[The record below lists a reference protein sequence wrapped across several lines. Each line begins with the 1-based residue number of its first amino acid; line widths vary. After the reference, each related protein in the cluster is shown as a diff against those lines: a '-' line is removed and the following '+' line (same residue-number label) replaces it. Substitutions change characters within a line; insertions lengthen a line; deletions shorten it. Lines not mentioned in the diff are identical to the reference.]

1 MSRTK
6 TLIMGAAGR
15 DFHNFNTFYRD
26 NDQYDVVAFTA
37 TQIPDIEDRIYP
49 SELAG
54 SLYPNGIPIYD
65 ESELL
70 SLISKHNIEEV
81 VFSYSD
87 LSHVDVMHKGA
98 IVNAAGAD
106 FKMMGM
112 RRTAVKSTKPVI
124 GICAIRTGCG
134 KSQTTRRVAEILKGA
149 GKKVAA
155 IRHPMPYGD
164 LSEQAVQRFEVLEDL
179 EKHKC
184 TIEEMEEYEPHINQG
199 TIVYAGIDYEAIVRQ
214 AEKEVDIILWD
225 GGNNDMPFYQTDLL
239 IVVADPH
246 RVGHE
251 ETYYPGETNLRMA
264 DVVVINKI
272 DSADPKNVEKLKEII
287 GRVNPSASI
296 VDAESLITVED
307 STIISGKKVLVVED
321 GPTLTHGEMKF
332 GAGVVAAEKF
342 GALELID
349 PREFTVGKLSETFSH
364 YPQIGTL
371 LPAMGYGN
379 EQIKDLETTI
389 NNTDCQGVIIGTPID
404 LRRIIDIKHPS
415 TRVTYDLDEIGHP
428 TLDEILN
435 PFLN

>member
-15 DFHNFNTFYRD
+15 DFHNYNTFYR
-26 NDQYDVVAFTA
+26 NNNQFDVVAFTA

-214 AEKEVDIILWD
+214 AEKEADIILWD

-287 GRVNPSASI
+287 GRANPSASI
-296 VDAESLITVED
+296 VDAESIITVED

>member
-1 MSRTK
+1 
-6 TLIMGAAGR
+6 MGAAGR

-26 NDQYDVVAFTA
+26 NDQYKVAAFTA
-37 TQIPDIEDRIYP
+37 TQIPDIEGRVYP
-49 SELAG
+49 PELAG
-54 SLYPNGIPIYD
+54 SLYPNGIPIHD

-70 SLISKHNIEEV
+70 NLIAKHNIEEV

-112 RRTAVKSTKPVI
+112 TRTAVKSTKPVI

-149 GKKVAA
+149 GKKVAV

-164 LSEQAVQRFEVLEDL
+164 LAAQAAQRFEVLEDL

-184 TIEEMEEYEPHINQG
+184 TIEEMEEYEPHINRG
-199 TIVYAGIDYEAIVRQ
+199 TVVYAGIDYEAIVRQ
-214 AEKEVDIILWD
+214 AEQEADIILWD
-225 GGNNDMPFYQTDLL
+225 GGNNDLPFYKTDLL

-272 DSADPKNVEKLKEII
+272 DSAEPENVEQLKQVIVRI
-287 GRVNPSASI
+287 NPQASI
-296 VDAESLITVED
+296 VDAESPITVED
-307 STIISGKKVLVVED
+307 SGIISGKKVLVVED
-321 GPTLTHGEMKF
+321 GPTLTHGEMKY
-332 GAGVVAAEKF
+332 GAGVVAANKY
-342 GALELID
+342 GASKLID
-349 PREFTVGKLSETFSH
+349 PREYTVGKISETFDH
-364 YPQIGTL
+364 YPKIGTL
-371 LPAMGYGN
+371 LPAMGYGD

-415 TRVTYDLDEIGHP
+415 TRVTYDLEEIGHP
-428 TLDEILN
+428 TLNDILN

>member
-1 MSRTK
+1 
-6 TLIMGAAGR
+6 MGAAGR
-15 DFHNFNTFYRD
+15 DFHNFNTFYRN
-26 NDQYDVVAFTA
+26 NDQYDVAAFTA
-37 TQIPDIEDRIYP
+37 TQIPNIEGRVYP
-49 SELAG
+49 AELAG
-54 SLYPNGIPIYD
+54 DLYPNGIPIYD
-65 ESELL
+65 ESELIN
-70 SLISKHNIEEV
+70 LISEHNIEEV

-112 RRTAVKSTKPVI
+112 ARTAVKSTKPVI

-149 GKKVAA
+149 GKKVAV

-164 LSEQAVQRFEVLEDL
+164 LAVQAVQRFAALDDL
-179 EKHKC
+179 VKHKC
-184 TIEEMEEYEPHINQG
+184 TIEEMEEYEPHIDRG
-199 TIVYAGIDYEAIVRQ
+199 TIVYAGIDYEAIVRK
-214 AEKEVDIILWD
+214 AEKEADIILWD
-225 GGNNDMPFYQTDLL
+225 GGNNDLPFYQTDLL

-272 DSADPKNVEKLKEII
+272 DSATAENVEKLKQII
-287 GRVNPSASI
+287 NRVNPSASI
-296 VDAESLITVED
+296 VDAESPITVED

-342 GALELID
+342 GASELID
-349 PREFTVGKLSETFSH
+349 PRKYTVGKLSETFDH
-364 YPQIGTL
+364 YPKIGTL
-371 LPAMGYGN
+371 LPAMGYGD

-389 NNTDCQGVIIGTPID
+389 NNTECQGVIIGTPID
-404 LRRIIDIKHPS
+404 LRRIIDIKHPC
-415 TRVTYDLDEIGHP
+415 TRVTYDLQEIGHP

>member
-1 MSRTK
+1 MTKIK

-15 DFHNFNTFYRD
+15 DFHNFNTFYRN
-26 NDQYDVVAFTA
+26 NDQYDVAAFTA
-37 TQIPDIEDRIYP
+37 TQIPNIEGRVYP
-49 SELAG
+49 AELAG
-54 SLYPNGIPIYD
+54 DLYPNGIPIYD

-70 SLISKHNIEEV
+70 NLISEHNIEEV

-112 RRTAVKSTKPVI
+112 ARTAVRSTKPVI

-149 GKKVAA
+149 GKKVAV

-164 LSEQAVQRFEVLEDL
+164 LAVQAVQRFAALDDL
-179 EKHKC
+179 VKHKC
-184 TIEEMEEYEPHINQG
+184 TIEEMEEYEPHIDRG
-199 TIVYAGIDYEAIVRQ
+199 TIVYAGIDYEAIVRK
-214 AEKEVDIILWD
+214 AEKEADIILWD
-225 GGNNDMPFYQTDLL
+225 GGNNDLPFYQTDLL

-272 DSADPKNVEKLKEII
+272 DSATAENVEKLKQII
-287 GRVNPSASI
+287 NRVNPSASI
-296 VDAESLITVED
+296 VDAESPITVED

-342 GALELID
+342 GASELID
-349 PREFTVGKLSETFSH
+349 PRKYTVGKLSETFDH
-364 YPQIGTL
+364 YPKIGTL
-371 LPAMGYGN
+371 LPAMGYGD

-389 NNTDCQGVIIGTPID
+389 NNTECQGVIIGTPID
-404 LRRIIDIKHPS
+404 LRRIIDIKHPC
-415 TRVTYDLDEIGHP
+415 TRVTYDLQEIGHP

-435 PFLN
+435 PFLK

>member
-1 MSRTK
+1 MTKIK

-15 DFHNFNTFYRD
+15 DFHNFNTFYRN
-26 NDQYDVVAFTA
+26 NDQYDVAAFTA
-37 TQIPDIEDRIYP
+37 TQIPNIEGRVYP
-49 SELAG
+49 AELAG
-54 SLYPNGIPIYD
+54 DLYPNGIPIYD

-70 SLISKHNIEEV
+70 NLISEHNIEEV

-112 RRTAVKSTKPVI
+112 ARTAVKSTKPVI

-149 GKKVAA
+149 GKKVAV

-164 LSEQAVQRFEVLEDL
+164 LAVQAVQRFAALDDL
-179 EKHKC
+179 VKHKC
-184 TIEEMEEYEPHINQG
+184 TIEEMEEYEPHIDRG
-199 TIVYAGIDYEAIVRQ
+199 TIVYAGIDYEAIVRK
-214 AEKEVDIILWD
+214 AEKEADIILWD
-225 GGNNDMPFYQTDLL
+225 GGNNDLPFYQTDLL

-272 DSADPKNVEKLKEII
+272 DSATTENVEKLKQII
-287 GRVNPSASI
+287 NRVNPSASI
-296 VDAESLITVED
+296 VDAESTITVED

-332 GAGVVAAEKF
+332 GAGVVAAKKF
-342 GALELID
+342 GASELID
-349 PREFTVGKLSETFSH
+349 PRKYTVGKLSETFDH
-364 YPQIGTL
+364 YPKIGTL
-371 LPAMGYGN
+371 LPAMGYGD

-389 NNTDCQGVIIGTPID
+389 NNTECQGVIIGTPID
-404 LRRIIDIKHPS
+404 LRRIIDIKHPC
-415 TRVTYDLDEIGHP
+415 TRVTYDLQEIGHP

>member
-1 MSRTK
+1 
-6 TLIMGAAGR
+6 
-15 DFHNFNTFYRD
+15 
-26 NDQYDVVAFTA
+26 
-37 TQIPDIEDRIYP
+37 
-49 SELAG
+49 
-54 SLYPNGIPIYD
+54 
-65 ESELL
+65 
-70 SLISKHNIEEV
+70 
-81 VFSYSD
+81 
-87 LSHVDVMHKGA
+87 MHKGA

-112 RRTAVKSTKPVI
+112 ARTAVKSTKPVI

-149 GKKVAA
+149 GKKVAV

-164 LSEQAVQRFEVLEDL
+164 LAAQTAQRFEALEDL

-184 TIEEMEEYEPHINQG
+184 TIEEMEEYEPHINRG
-199 TIVYAGIDYEAIVRQ
+199 TVVYAGIDYKAIVRQ
-214 AEKEVDIILWD
+214 AEQEADIILWD
-225 GGNNDMPFYQTDLL
+225 GGNNDLPFYKTDLL

-272 DSADPKNVEKLKEII
+272 DSAEPDNVEQLKQVIV
-287 GRVNPSASI
+287 RVNPQASI
-296 VDAESLITVED
+296 VDAESPITVED
-307 STIISGKKVLVVED
+307 SAIISGKKVLVVED
-321 GPTLTHGEMKF
+321 GPTLTHGEMKY
-332 GAGVVAAEKF
+332 GAGVVAAKKY
-342 GALELID
+342 GASELID
-349 PREFTVGKLSETFSH
+349 PREYAVGKLAETFDH
-364 YPQIGTL
+364 YPKIGSL
-371 LPAMGYGN
+371 LPAMGYGD

-415 TRVTYDLDEIGHP
+415 TRVTYDLKEISQM
-428 TLDEILN
+428 TLKEVLN